1 MPSAAFMADKGRS
14 DDRRVI
20 GLSYITSMPAKL
32 MFMKGISLGAKV
44 LAARL
49 LTLKGDSYVAYP
61 QQNLLALEMDVDVR
75 TIQRY
80 ISELCDAGLIWSI
93 RSGHG
98 TTGRY
103 GFHDHEAWQW
113 TEEDAAAVRLLMAK
127 HKAECQR
134 IRLAGTRPKGA
145 TKMSQGCDKNVAVT
159 KMSPLNT
166 RQECRLIDHQH
177 LTGMSVDGTSDYI
190 PGGSGIENEKLNPPA
205 CVNLAIPSVATNGSR
220 DLDISFSPK
229 ENQTNT
235 TNLKGNQAIRE
246 AKPYA
251 TSNISEPEG
260 FTDPVTLSP
269 LPPTPLPAA
278 APLTGYED
286 ESWEPQLGFSR
297 WNRTK
302 GLPKLNAEAKR
313 WIEHVHEQGVGDIPW
328 STVEAALEAFV
339 ANDEMKGRSYP
350 YRAFWKNPAAWAPNR
365 QESRQNA
372 PGRFQGVR
380 TPTPPPSA
388 APCPASASAV
398 APYVEMWNRDN
409 PHSETDATIANSWDW
424 KECIGV
430 ELFRK
435 EFSRIAQWCGFL
447 RDDCGLTHVNLPWVL
462 RKQHGVKK
470 RNWERLIEGDFLP
483 TGWSRYPQTREDADA
498 QKRDSDEVFRDL
510 ASKKL
515 PPRTPEEIE
524 ISRQKDIERKA
535 KLLAWMAECRAK
547 TEAKRQAELRAVIN
561 SPDYDPFAA
570 IAGIDAA

>member
-1 MPSAAFMADKGRS
+1 MPGNNRLHVVLPS
-14 DDRRVI
+14 
-20 GLSYITSMPAKL
+20 
-32 MFMKGISLGAKV
+32 GISGRDDLTSATKLILGWL
-44 LAARL
+44 LAR
-49 LTLKGDSYVAYP
+49 KGDNWSVWWQQEKIVDELRVDRKTVYNSLTTLEEKDLVYVVPHEYDARRNHIVFTEDKSYHWSDGDIAAMRTEIERRHLHRPDSTTAGKNSLRGKVPHENYGESFPASGGQNGGEIP
-61 QQNLLALEMDVDVR
+61 QNA
-75 TIQRY
+75 
-80 ISELCDAGLIWSI
+80 S
-93 RSGHG
+93 
-98 TTGRY
+98 
-103 GFHDHEAWQW
+103 F
-113 TEEDAAAVRLLMAK
+113 
-127 HKAECQR
+127 
-134 IRLAGTRPKGA
+134 
-145 TKMSQGCDKNVAVT
+145 
-159 KMSPLNT
+159 
-166 RQECRLIDHQH
+166 
-177 LTGMSVDGTSDYI
+177 DYI
-190 PGGSGIENEKLNPPA
+190 YEKNSQRKENPA